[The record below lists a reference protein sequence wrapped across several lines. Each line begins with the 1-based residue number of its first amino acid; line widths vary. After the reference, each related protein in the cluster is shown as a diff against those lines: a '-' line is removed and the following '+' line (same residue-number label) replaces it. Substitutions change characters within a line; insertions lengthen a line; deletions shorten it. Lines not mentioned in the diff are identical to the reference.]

1 MTVGWAIR
9 GWVTP
14 EMAGLNIE
22 QTKDDWHFL
31 FGTMVEETY
40 HRLQLQLFPTPSG
53 VPATEFSDL
62 VAVSTGDAR
71 YDRLFEILA
80 YTVAEGAANYVRGP
94 FAAADLEDKVQA
106 GAELMDRFVDKVID
120 QGDLE
125 SADALLNEGLKGN
138 GPLYGLGWHLA
149 GLVAERDGCQA
160 MGELQQKG
168 PVFFF
173 QRGAS
178 LSTEKGKLLLS
189 PAVTAAVDSLEIFLN
204 RASR

>member
-1 MTVGWAIR
+1 
-9 GWVTP
+9 
-14 EMAGLNIE
+14 
-22 QTKDDWHFL
+22 
-31 FGTMVEETY
+31 
-40 HRLQLQLFPTPSG
+40 
-53 VPATEFSDL
+53 
-62 VAVSTGDAR
+62 
-71 YDRLFEILA
+71 
-80 YTVAEGAANYVRGP
+80 
-94 FAAADLEDKVQA
+94 
-106 GAELMDRFVDKVID
+106 MDRFVDKVIG

-149 GLVAERDGCQA
+149 GLVAERDGSQA
-160 MGELQQKG
+160 MGELQQMG